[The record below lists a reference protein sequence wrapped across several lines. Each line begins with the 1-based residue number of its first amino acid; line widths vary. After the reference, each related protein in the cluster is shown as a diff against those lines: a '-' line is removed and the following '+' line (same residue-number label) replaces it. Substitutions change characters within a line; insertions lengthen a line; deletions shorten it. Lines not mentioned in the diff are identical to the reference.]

1 MKNPI
6 GLTPVQAAEDILQF
20 EGQVDPLRHRKIIQD
35 LLDYVQALSVQLA
48 MSNGQ
53 KAVAEL
59 EDELRLVKED
69 RDNWKQTCGDLLG
82 SIARVG
88 REVCE

>member
-6 GLTPVQAAEDILQF
+6 GLTPIERAQDILAYQ
-20 EGQVDPLRHRKIIQD
+20 GQVDPLTFRDIISG
-35 LLDYVQALSVQLA
+35 LLVHIA

-69 RDNWKQTCGDLLG
+69 RDNWKRTCGDLLG